1 MMNIL
6 TVGDSWTEGIGSSN
20 LQTKSWPAQIAKKY
34 NVHVTNYGKGGSS
47 IKRAMRIAVEE
58 VSRNPDFDTVIIGLS
73 PAVRTEVLN
82 KGKWHQIWPTEY
94 ATKQDRVWTDY
105 MHPWGEIQS
114 VILDCFYFI
123 HAMKSLNINLHIF
136 SLSLSVEKMYQNEL
150 GWINDYNNDNDF
162 NRLGMPL
169 DELNIGVKD
178 LDRKLKVLKAMH
190 DKNLALQPDYLLDIP
205 FRFFSRDF
213 YAPDGHP
220 NDQGYTFLAD
230 YIANKLDLMHT
241 DQ

>member
-1 MMNIL
+1 MNIL
-6 TVGDSWTEGIGSSN
+6 TVGDSWTKGIGSSD
-20 LQTKSWPAQIAKKY
+20 LQTKSWPAQMAKKY
-34 NVHVTNYGKGGSS
+34 NINLTNYGKGGSS

-58 VSRNPDFDTVIIGLS
+58 VSRNPEIDTVIIGLS

-82 KGKWHQIWPTEY
+82 KGKWHQIWPTEF

-123 HAMKSLNINLHIF
+123 HAMKGLNINLHIF
-136 SLSLSVEKMYQNEL
+136 SLSLFVEKMYQKEL
-150 GWINDYNNDNDF
+150 GWINGYNNDNDF

-169 DELNIGVKD
+169 EELKIGVKD

-190 DKNLALQPDYLLDIP
+190 QKNLALHPDYLLDIP
-205 FRFFSRDF
+205 FRFFSKDF
-213 YAPDGHP
+213 YAHDGHP
-220 NDQGYTFLAD
+220 NDQGYAFLAD
-230 YIANKLDLMHT
+230 YIANKLNLMHT
-241 DQ
+241 DL